1 MLNMTKLSRVSVI
14 LYQEHIVRLLK
25 KTPKKQQQN
34 PHNLY
39 VIIETSVGLFMV
51 QVIVKRQQ

>member
-1 MLNMTKLSRVSVI
+1 MYL
-14 LYQEHIVRLLK
+14 LYSIKNTFSDLK
-25 KTPKKQQQN
+25 KKQTQKQQQN